1 MVVEG
6 EWTKVNIGIGRQRA
20 EFNFGFSLTYIDE
33 AAPFSAGVAV
43 DDVTLFECA
52 VPPPEP
58 ECGWGTSEKYSIFFK
73 NIFSGDQFHCT
84 TKQGCVAAAK
94 TCDLADD
101 CGDFSDEQLPEC
113 EQFTMMSF
121 EDADQPFGFFVQ
133 TSETAQFQWS
143 RGTLILLILL
153 LVVLCN
159 DPSVKLYNHG
169 EGPY

>member
-1 MVVEG
+1 M
-6 EWTKVNIGIGRQRA
+6 
-20 EFNFGFSLTYIDE
+20 
-33 AAPFSAGVAV
+33 
-43 DDVTLFECA
+43 
-52 VPPPEP
+52 
-58 ECGWGTSEKYSIFFK
+58 
-73 NIFSGDQFHCT
+73 
-84 TKQGCVAAAK
+84 AAAK

-113 EQFTMMSF
+113 ERFTMMSF